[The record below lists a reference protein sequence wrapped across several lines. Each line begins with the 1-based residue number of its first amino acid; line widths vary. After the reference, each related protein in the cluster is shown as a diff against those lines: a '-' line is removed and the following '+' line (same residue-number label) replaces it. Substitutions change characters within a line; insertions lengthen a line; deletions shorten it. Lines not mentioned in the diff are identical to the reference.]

1 MKNPFRRE
9 APAPDERY
17 EALEAEY
24 RNYRRRTAEELQKSE
39 SAACRKAVL
48 QLLPLYDDLETALR
62 HECRDE
68 AYRRGIE
75 MVMANLVKSLENLK
89 VRPMD
94 SLGKCFNPDYHEA
107 VGHVEDP
114 QYRQEEIIEI
124 VRTGFTM
131 DDEVIRHA
139 KVVVAN

>member
-1 MKNPFRRE
+1 MKNPFRKTE
-9 APAPDERY
+9 LPPDGRY

-24 RNYRRRTAEELQKSE
+24 RNYRRRTAEELRKSE
-39 SAACRKAVL
+39 EQAARKTVAR
-48 QLLPLYDDLETALR
+48 LLPIYDDLETALR

-68 AYRRGIE
+68 AYYHGIE
-75 MVMANLVKSLENLK
+75 LVMAKLVQTLAEMK
-89 VRPMD
+89 VQPMR

-107 VGHVEDP
+107 VEHIEDP
-114 QYRQEEIIEI
+114 KYRQDEIVEV

-131 DDEVIRHA
+131 DEEVIRHA